1 VTIPQ
6 VRHYSCGVPHPDPA
20 QRAADTDRDAAATTL
35 REAFAEGRITQPE
48 LEQRLDQVHAAR
60 TFGELAPITAD
71 LPVVVS
77 STGQKQAQAD
87 KAAKKAA
94 KRRRDLRAGWASW
107 LGVSA
112 IVNVVWVA
120 SWLAG
125 GESPGYYW
133 PIWVMGP
140 WGGAM
145 VLATV
150 TQKARGDDS

>member
-1 VTIPQ
+1 MP
-6 VRHYSCGVPHPDPA
+6 RPDPA

-87 KAAKKAA
+87 KAAEKAA

-107 LGVSA
+107 LGVSV

>member
-1 VTIPQ
+1 MT
-6 VRHYSCGVPHPDPA
+6 SPDPA
-20 QRAADTDRDAAATTL
+20 QRAADVDRDATTATL
-35 REAFAEGRITQPE
+35 KEAFAEGRITQTE

-60 TFGELAPITAD
+60 TYGELAPITAD
-71 LPVVVS
+71 LPEVVS
-77 STGQKQAQAD
+77 AAQLKRQQAE
-87 KAAKKAA
+87 KAA

-107 LGVSA
+107 LGVSV
-112 IVNVVWVA
+112 IVNIVWVA

-150 TQKARGDDS
+150 TQKARGESNRDLG